1 MSGNGPSDGW
11 ERQDA
16 PRQPA
21 PPAQVPPAYAVAQT
35 NGLAIAALVCGI
47 VWMGGLGSIHARVL
61 GYTARNQIDASGGR
75 EGGRGL
81 AVAGIV
87 LGWVGVAGMLLLI
100 LAFGCAASG
109 GGSGDFGEP
118 VIIEP

>member
-21 PPAQVPPAYAVAQT
+21 PPAQAPPAYAVAQT

-47 VWMGGLGSIHARVL
+47 VWMGGLGSILALVL
-61 GYTARNQIDASGGR
+61 GYTARNQIDASGAR